1 MAIKDKKIPSP
12 QEITNSPISIPTED
26 IDKIKKLQVDLNN
39 LNLKFGQLTIN
50 KIKLE
55 EEEKLLKKE
64 LSSILA
70 EESKIAK
77 TFTDKYGKG
86 SLDIET
92 GEFTPIK

>member
-1 MAIKDKKIPSP
+1 MAIDKKIPSP
-12 QEITNSPISIPTED
+12 QEISNSPISIPSND
-26 IDKIKKLQVDLNN
+26 IDKIKKLQVDLSN
-39 LNLKFGQLTIN
+39 LNSKFGQLTIN

-55 EEEKLLKKE
+55 EEEELLKKE
-64 LSSILA
+64 LSSILK
-70 EESKIAK
+70 EEANIAK

>member
-1 MAIKDKKIPSP
+1 MAIDKKIPSP

-26 IDKIKKLQVDLNN
+26 INKIKKLQVDLSN
-39 LNLKFGQLTIN
+39 LNSKFGLLTIN

-55 EEEKLLKKE
+55 KEEESLKKE
-64 LSSILA
+64 LSSILT